1 MLRDRIVAGIVSDET
16 REKLL
21 AEKNL
26 TLDRATEI
34 CRASESAQEGIAELK
49 KTEIGRLEKSYR
61 TYQQNKGNKG
71 NGGKNNTYN
80 NNTSGFD
87 NRDTSLLACKFCSR
101 KHKFGRGA
109 CPAWGKSCLK
119 CGGENHFASVCTK
132 QQTKQTNSIASK
144 GGEDEEFPFKE
155 ALFLGSLETGAALQ
169 VDRVQGGNQESWEIW
184 LPGNNGKLKFK
195 IDTGAKVS
203 VVGTKQ
209 LKIFNKQIMDLTKTR
224 KTLIGPDQKPLSC
237 HGVFQ
242 QKFTIGS
249 TSGIAQLYACDN
261 LKTALLGRPEL
272 KKFKLEIP
280 AENDIA
286 CDSVQHETK
295 NIQKEFSS
303 VFTGLGTIKGNP
315 IHIEVEPN
323 TVPYHIGAPRRVA
336 IPFLEP
342 LKKEL
347 ERMQKLGVIIT
358 VDKPTEWCHPVVLVE
373 KANGDLRI
381 CIDLTKLNKNTKRE
395 FYELPSV
402 DETLAKLGNKCKFMA
417 KLDANSGYWQLQ
429 LETESQLKC
438 TFTTP
443 FGRFC
448 PTRAPFG
455 LTSLPK
461 IFSKKMDIEKLNSVV
476 KSMDDFLVFGD
487 MEENY
492 SDNL

>member
-1 MLRDRIVAGIVSDET
+1 MDNQLFLKELMVLVRVASSG
-16 REKLL
+16 
-21 AEKNL
+21 A
-26 TLDRATEI
+26 
-34 CRASESAQEGIAELK
+34 
-49 KTEIGRLEKSYR
+49 
-61 TYQQNKGNKG
+61 YQQNKGNKG

-80 NNTSGFD
+80 NNTSGFGK
-87 NRDTSLLACKFCSR
+87 RDTSLLVCKFCSR

-119 CGGENHFASVCTK
+119 CGGQNHFASVCTK
-132 QQTKQTNSIASK
+132 QQTKPTTNSIASE
-144 GGEDEEFPFKE
+144 GGEDEEFPFTGV
-155 ALFLGSLETGAALQ
+155 LFLGSLETGAALQ

-195 IDTGAKVS
+195 IDTGAEVS
-203 VVGTKQ
+203 VIGTKQ

-249 TSGIAQLYACDN
+249 TSGIAQLYVCDN

-272 KKFKLEIP
+272 KKFKLVSIEIP

-286 CDSVQHETK
+286 CDSVQHKTK

-347 ERMQKLGVIIT
+347 ERMQKLGVIRA
-358 VDKPTEWCHPVVLVE
+358 VDEPTEWCHPIVLVE

-395 FYELPSV
+395 FYELVSY
-402 DETLAKLGNKCKFMA
+402 G
-417 KLDANSGYWQLQ
+417 
-429 LETESQLKC
+429 LKQIIDS
-438 TFTTP
+438 
-443 FGRFC
+443 
-448 PTRAPFG
+448 PTRITINTRTLIDVA
-455 LTSLPK
+455 LTTQKNNIADHIVTPLSLSDHEL
-461 IFSKKMDIEKLNSVV
+461 IGISRKLNIQKFQPRKILCRDYSKYDKETFKQDLRNAPWINVIAE
-476 KSMDDFLVFGD
+476 KSFNKAWSLF
-487 MEENY
+487 
-492 SDNL
+492 